1 MIINIVFYYY
11 LKLEGVISKNQI
23 TGFSSSSLRELSKE
37 DLIELFCFREE
48 HNKEVLIFPKM

>member
-37 DLIELFCFREE
+37 DLIEFFCFRGKR
-48 HNKEVLIFPKM
+48 NKEVLIFPKM

>member
-23 TGFSSSSLRELSKE
+23 TEFSSSSLRELSKE
-37 DLIELFCFREE
+37 DLIEFFCFRGK